1 MTTETQP
8 TPEELRN
15 CPGGPYEL
23 HTDGTAYKWTTP
35 QAVREVLSNAIR
47 TGQRLV
53 LEYGDAETGKEWGD
67 SERGRMGRSMGP
79 VRVPLALGNVR
90 STGGSHVLDS
100 CIVRIVATPAPRRIL
115 YEHPAL
121 ARERAE
127 RIASRRAQPC

>member
-1 MTTETQP
+1 MSTETTP
-8 TPEELRN
+8 TAEELRN

-23 HTDGTAYKWTTP
+23 HTDGTAYHHTTP

-53 LEYGDAETGKEWGD
+53 ISYGDQATGKEWGD
-67 SERGRMGRSMGP
+67 SYAGRIGRSMGP
-79 VRVPLALGNVR
+79 VRVPLIIPNTR
-90 STGGSHVLDS
+90 SHGGPAMLDH
-100 CIVRIVATPAPRRIL
+100 CAVRIVATPAPRRIL

-127 RIASRRAQPC
+127 RLASRRA